1 LGFVG
6 RNQLVRLCRSI
17 ARVCGHSKMIVA
29 MPEAELDRHRDRSA
43 TAQWAIELL
52 ASPRFKRYLRV
63 TKGKLVRIGRA
74 AIRAP
79 AEYDGKWALSTND
92 DTI

>member
-1 LGFVG
+1 
-6 RNQLVRLCRSI
+6 
-17 ARVCGHSKMIVA
+17 MIVA

-43 TAQWAIELL
+43 TAIELL

>member
-1 LGFVG
+1 MGFVG

-17 ARVCGHSKMIVA
+17 ARVCGLSKMLVA
-29 MPEAELDRHRDRSA
+29 MLEAELERRREQSA